1 MNKVILTG
9 TLVKDPVIKTTPSGT
24 KVLCNTV
31 AVKKNHKLN
40 EGEADCNFINFVSW
54 DKNAEYINT
63 YGHKGDRIELVGTWQ
78 VRFYE
83 TDRGENKRV
92 DELIVESV
100 TIYTKREKT
109 EPEEEKTTYKDAV
122 KNAIDKNELPF

>member
-9 TLVKDPVIKTTPSGT
+9 TLVKEPTIKATPSGT
-24 KVLCNTV
+24 KVLCNTI
-31 AVKKNHKLN
+31 AVKKNHKLD
-40 EGEADCNFINFVSW
+40 EGETDCNFINFVAW
-54 DKNAEYINT
+54 EKNAEYIKQ
-63 YGHKGDRIELVGTWQ
+63 YGHKGDRIELVGSWQ

-92 DELIVESV
+92 DEHIVESV
-100 TIYTKREKT
+100 TIYSKREKT
-109 EPEEEKTTYKDAV
+109 EPEEENVTYKDAM